1 MEAMKIRNDGIAD
14 RPIAPRG
21 ALPPDALPTG
31 ADGSPAAAVTA
42 APPHPQP
49 QPQPQPK
56 PHPPPSRPRYMLS
69 RTGRS
74 CALMCDRT
82 PDNARQEMLH
92 ARPRRDSLQVRPR
105 RLRLQLCSGRG
116 EGRRLN
122 GGCCMMLLP
131 AQPAP
136 DIRAV
141 KRSPRSTRACDP
153 RAPPRWHGC
162 LQVSACTYT
171 KKRKYSTVH
180 ELLRRGALA
189 HARARDLLV
198 CVWRGATRVASDA

>member
-105 RLRLQLCSGRG
+105 RLRLQLGQ
-116 EGRRLN
+116 RRRA
-122 GGCCMMLLP
+122 P
-131 AQPAP
+131 AQWRLLYDA
-136 DIRAV
+136 
-141 KRSPRSTRACDP
+141 SP
-153 RAPPRWHGC
+153 
-162 LQVSACTYT
+162 
-171 KKRKYSTVH
+171 
-180 ELLRRGALA
+180 
-189 HARARDLLV
+189 
-198 CVWRGATRVASDA
+198 GATRPGHPSSQKVAEVDTRV

>member
-1 MEAMKIRNDGIAD
+1 MI
-14 RPIAPRG
+14 
-21 ALPPDALPTG
+21 
-31 ADGSPAAAVTA
+31 
-42 APPHPQP
+42 
-49 QPQPQPK
+49 
-56 PHPPPSRPRYMLS
+56 
-69 RTGRS
+69 
-74 CALMCDRT
+74 
-82 PDNARQEMLH
+82 
-92 ARPRRDSLQVRPR
+92 
-105 RLRLQLCSGRG
+105 
-116 EGRRLN
+116 
-122 GGCCMMLLP
+122 LLP

-136 DIRAV
+136 DIQAV

-198 CVWRGATRVASDA
+198 CVWRGATRVASDACSRLYCLRVRMAARIRWHNWSLAT

>member
-1 MEAMKIRNDGIAD
+1 MSIENTGFRNPRKFKSMFSGKHLGNSARFPPLIPASQVDMEEMKIGNDGIAD

-49 QPQPQPK
+49 QPQPQPQ

-116 EGRRLN
+116 DGRRPN
-122 GGCCMMLLP
+122 GC
-131 AQPAP
+131 AA
-136 DIRAV
+136 
-141 KRSPRSTRACDP
+141 SP
-153 RAPPRWHGC
+153 
-162 LQVSACTYT
+162 
-171 KKRKYSTVH
+171 
-180 ELLRRGALA
+180 
-189 HARARDLLV
+189 
-198 CVWRGATRVASDA
+198 GATRPGHPSSQKVAEVDTRV